1 MFLDNYHFKR
11 TKSEASTSPVLPF
24 IFNSW
29 PSFLRKGR
37 LCNRA
42 PDTEDIYH
50 NSIFGSCAH
59 SYSSGQL
66 LGLKVFPL
74 LFPESQK
81 AHSLLV

>member
-1 MFLDNYHFKR
+1 MILDNYHYKR
-11 TKSEASTSPVLPF
+11 TNSEASTALPF

-29 PSFLRKGR
+29 PSLLMEVK
-37 LCNRA
+37 LCDCV

-50 NSIFGSCAH
+50 SSIFGPCAH

-74 LFPESQK
+74 
-81 AHSLLV
+81 